1 MFILYFAHCAS
12 ITSTVAHAHAT
23 ATHHP
28 VETCADTSRHL
39 EAGVGW
45 VSLTTPREEGP
56 RVFEGGSGDEE
67 AIERLRTKPD
77 AAEVTNVLV
86 GVPSPGR
93 TRTEGEPG
101 GTSNKIPEALV
112 NERSRA
118 QLVGE
123 LDSVLRAR
131 PLPPTCEK
139 HLPLESQ
146 HSLLGED
153 SGDIVEEQSIEQPM
167 RMSTT
172 SSMLPVAEGRGSQ
185 NLMSELR
192 EQLSIAANEE
202 IYAAA
207 SSDNEEENNVLAEDG
222 EENRGAHVA
231 GEVGE

>member
-1 MFILYFAHCAS
+1 MPPQLTTWLKSC
-12 ITSTVAHAHAT
+12 T
-23 ATHHP
+23 
-28 VETCADTSRHL
+28 DTSRHL

-67 AIERLRTKPD
+67 AMEESRTKPD
-77 AAEVTNVLV
+77 ADRVTDVLV
-86 GVPSPGR
+86 GVPSPRR

-101 GTSNKIPEALV
+101 GTSNIIPDALV

-139 HLPLESQ
+139 HLPLDSQ
-146 HSLLGED
+146 HSLLDED
-153 SGDIVEEQSIEQPM
+153 TGDMVEEQSVEQPM
-167 RMSTT
+167 RMSTPPRK
-172 SSMLPVAEGRGSQ
+172 LPVAEGRGSQ

-192 EQLSIAANEE
+192 KQLSMAANEE
-202 IYAAA
+202 IYTAA
-207 SSDNEEENNVLAEDG
+207 SSDIEEENNVLVEDG
-222 EENRGAHVA
+222 EESRVA
-231 GEVGE
+231 DVVGEVGE